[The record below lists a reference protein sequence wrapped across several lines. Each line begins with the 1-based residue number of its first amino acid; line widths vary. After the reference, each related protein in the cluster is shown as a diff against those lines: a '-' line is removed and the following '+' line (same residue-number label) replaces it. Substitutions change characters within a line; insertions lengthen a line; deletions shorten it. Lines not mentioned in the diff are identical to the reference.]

1 MVQTTGS
8 AFINIWK
15 IEPSRRDEFLAAFNG
30 LWTRFVDV
38 MDRDTNFVFYGWG
51 REPDE
56 LIIMESWKSE
66 EATNA
71 VRAMPVFQ
79 EALATM
85 LDCSSQP
92 MTVQIV
98 TGLDSDRSV
107 FDLYPA
113 GKSHF
118 HPSGED
124 VGSIFL

>member
-15 IEPSRRDEFLAAFNG
+15 VDPARRDDFLAAFNG
-30 LWTRFVDV
+30 LWSQFVDV

-51 REPDE
+51 RDPNQ

-71 VRAMPVFQ
+71 VRARPIFQ
-79 EALATM
+79 ESLARM
-85 LDCSSQP
+85 LDCCTEP

-98 TGLDSDRSV
+98 TGLNSDRSV
-107 FDLYPA
+107 FDQYPA
-113 GKSHF
+113 GKSHL